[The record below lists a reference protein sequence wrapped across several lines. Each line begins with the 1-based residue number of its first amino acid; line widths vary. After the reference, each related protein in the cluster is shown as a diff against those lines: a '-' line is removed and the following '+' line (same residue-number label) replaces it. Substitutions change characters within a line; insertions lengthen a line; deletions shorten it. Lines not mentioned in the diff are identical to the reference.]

1 MRDISVGPRGPP
13 PLVCATDLALPLAA
27 REHGRRVYGPQC
39 RGGIRRRQVSCSGTP
54 SPSAPPVGT
63 LSSTGTPSSLTTDT
77 PETAVAAL
85 PLGPAAEEVP
95 WPHVNHL
102 RPQELPRGES
112 TVSVAGDLVAHDG
125 VSRDPNPLAGAR
137 ERGVNAGVTGKDV
150 VVGPQQRPPRLGLPR
165 HDSGSETRFGRRG
178 PLEVTSA
185 GRNCGSMEETTG
197 ENREQ
202 DDLESVL
209 HGRSGLPLARVGR

>member
-13 PLVCATDLALPLAA
+13 PLVCAPDLALPLAA
-27 REHGRRVYGPQC
+27 REHGRRVYRPQC

-125 VSRDPNPLAGAR
+125 VSRDPNPSAR
-137 ERGVNAGVTGKDV
+137 ARGKCG
-150 VVGPQQRPPRLGLPR
+150 R
-165 HDSGSETRFGRRG
+165 HGEG
-178 PLEVTSA
+178 
-185 GRNCGSMEETTG
+185 CGSRTPAKAPKARSSSARLWIGDAFRTTWAARGDECGEEL
-197 ENREQ
+197 R
-202 DDLESVL
+202 
-209 HGRSGLPLARVGR
+209 